1 MGKESAGIL
10 LYRRRASGLEVLLVH
25 PGGPF
30 WAKKDAGAWSIPKGE
45 HDPGEDP
52 LTAARREFTEE
63 TGFTAAGP
71 FHPLTPLKQ
80 KSGKLVRAFA
90 CEGEADPG
98 ALQSNT
104 FTLEW
109 PPRSEKIQ
117 EFPEVDRAAWFSL
130 EEVHEKIHPGQA
142 GFLEELARFLGEG
155 GAHGLEVRASGV
167 ADPCPLPQ
175 TPSPKPLKQER

>member
-10 LYRRRASGLEVLLVH
+10 LYRRRQSRIEVLLVH

-30 WAKKDAGAWSIPKGE
+30 WAKKDPGAWSIPKGE

-52 LTAARREFTEE
+52 LSAACREFTEE
-63 TGFTAAGP
+63 SGFTAAGP
-71 FHPLTPLKQ
+71 FLPLTPLKQ

-98 ALQSNT
+98 ALRSNT

-109 PPRSEKIQ
+109 PPRSGKTK
-117 EFPEVDRAAWFSL
+117 EFPEVDRAAWFPL
-130 EEVHEKIHPGQA
+130 DAAREKIHPGQVE
-142 GFLEELARFLGEG
+142 FLQELGHLLGE
-155 GAHGLEVRASGV
+155 
-167 ADPCPLPQ
+167 CN
-175 TPSPKPLKQER
+175 